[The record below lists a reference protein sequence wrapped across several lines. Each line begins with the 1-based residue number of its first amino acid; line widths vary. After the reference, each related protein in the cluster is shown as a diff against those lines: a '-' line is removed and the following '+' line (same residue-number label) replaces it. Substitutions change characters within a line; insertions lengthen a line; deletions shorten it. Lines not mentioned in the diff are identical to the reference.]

1 MVPLA
6 VFLLRVCRQHALAV
20 GGIEESR
27 QQRRRLVVAVTGRA
41 ALALR
46 NDGVDRLPLRR
57 RDDGL
62 VLAFE
67 NLALV
72 RDLTQVQAIA
82 QQLEQ
87 VLLINDPTVVKL
99 SGLGLPGAYFAAS

>member
-27 QQRRRLVVAVTGRA
+27 QQRRGLVVAVTGRA

-46 NDGVDRLPLRR
+46 NDGVDLQRTIK
-57 RDDGL
+57 GL
-62 VLAFE
+62 FIFG
-67 NLALV
+67 N
-72 RDLTQVQAIA
+72 
-82 QQLEQ
+82 
-87 VLLINDPTVVKL
+87 
-99 SGLGLPGAYFAAS
+99 